1 MTRNWLYITLIALTI
16 PVHAKDSHV
25 RFANT
30 VVNVPAKQDGFMR
43 TDPSDIIRVNGV
55 YYIWYTKGRQESRYD
70 ATIFYAA
77 SFDGENWTEQG
88 QAIARGPKD
97 TWDEQSVFAPNILIA
112 NGKYWLYYTAVP
124 KPFTN
129 KGNKVT
135 KSAIGVASSDSPD
148 GPWTKFKSNPVLLP
162 SDNPADF
169 DSMRV
174 DNACLIIRQGKIW
187 LYYKGRQW
195 ESVPHS
201 TKTGVAIADKPTGPY
216 TKHKNNPVING
227 GNEVVVW
234 PYGDGVIAMLNDV
247 APEDLKNTLQYAPDG
262 LSFNTYMYYAPHI
275 PNAAGTFRPEAST
288 DSGKGK
294 MPKWG
299 VCINKKPDTLPPIKR
314 FNIVQWP

>member
-16 PVHAKDSHV
+16 PVYAKDSPV

-30 VVNVPAKQDGFMR
+30 VVNVPAKQDGLMR

-148 GPWTKFKSNPVLLP
+148 GPWTKFESNPVLLP

-174 DNACLIIRQGKIW
+174 DNACLIIREGKIW

-234 PYGDGVIAMLNDV
+234 PYGDGVIVMLNDV
-247 APEDLKNTLQYAPDG
+247 RDTAG
-262 LSFNTYMYYAPHI
+262 L
-275 PNAAGTFRPEAST
+275 RPFLPSC
-288 DSGKGK
+288 GKS
-294 MPKWG
+294 
-299 VCINKKPDTLPPIKR
+299 
-314 FNIVQWP
+314 